1 MPLRLQARRVDENL
15 FMLMLFL
22 TVALVHLVALM
33 SPGPD
38 FFFVS
43 QTAASR
49 SRGEAMMG
57 VVGISLGIVIWA
69 GVALMGL
76 NLILQK
82 MAWLHQIIMVG
93 GGLYLCWM
101 GWQLLKSART
111 KRDTTETEVQV
122 VLPAR
127 GRTFLRGFLTNLS
140 NPKAVIYFGSVFS
153 LFVGDDVSAGARWG
167 LFVLIVG
174 ETFVWF
180 SVVACIFAL
189 PVIRRGYQRL
199 SKWIDG
205 LAGVLFTGFGIHL
218 ILSR

>member
-1 MPLRLQARRVDENL
+1 
-15 FMLMLFL
+15 MLMLFL

-49 SRGEAMMG
+49 SRREAMMG
-57 VVGISLGIVIWA
+57 VTGISLGIVVWA

-101 GWQLLKSART
+101 GWQLLKSARS
-111 KRDTTETEVQV
+111 KRGTSEPEVQV
-122 VLPAR
+122 ALPAR

-153 LFVGDDVSAGARWG
+153 LFVGDNVTAGARWG
-167 LFVLIVG
+167 LFVLIVA

-180 SVVACIFAL
+180 SIVACVFAL
-189 PVIRRGYQRL
+189 PVMRRGYQRL

-205 LAGVLFTGFGIHL
+205 LAGVLFAGFGIHL

>member
-1 MPLRLQARRVDENL
+1 
-15 FMLMLFL
+15 MLMLFL
-22 TVALVHLVALM
+22 TVAFIHLVALI

-57 VVGISLGIVIWA
+57 VLGISLGIVIWA

-93 GGLYLCWM
+93 GGMYLCWM
-101 GWQLLKSART
+101 GWQLLKSARA
-111 KRDTTETEVQV
+111 KHDVAEEEVQV

-127 GRTFLRGFLTNLS
+127 GRTFIRGLLTNLS

-153 LFVGDDVSAGARWG
+153 WFVGDDVGAGAR
-167 LFVLIVG
+167 
-174 ETFVWF
+174 
-180 SVVACIFAL
+180 
-189 PVIRRGYQRL
+189 
-199 SKWIDG
+199 
-205 LAGVLFTGFGIHL
+205 
-218 ILSR
+218 